1 MLDAFRHRE
10 HLVLQGEGD
19 TPHCEK
25 MLGNVQFSVSIHT
38 QVSVH
43 SMWRSCCE
51 GKSCLCRRLSGF
63 LRILLDSVTS
73 VGVL

>member
-19 TPHCEK
+19 TPRCEK

-38 QVSVH
+38 HTHTGECTQHVEV
-43 SMWRSCCE
+43 
-51 GKSCLCRRLSGF
+51 
-63 LRILLDSVTS
+63 LL
-73 VGVL
+73 